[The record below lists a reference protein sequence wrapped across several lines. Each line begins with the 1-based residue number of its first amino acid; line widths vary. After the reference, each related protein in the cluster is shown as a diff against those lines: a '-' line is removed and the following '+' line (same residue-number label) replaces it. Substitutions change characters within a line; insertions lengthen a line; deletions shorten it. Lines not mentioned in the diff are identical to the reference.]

1 MAAKK
6 KAASSKKSARAL
18 KVVESVTPT
27 PPALPDPPAKAK
39 LANQE
44 YQLLAIDKMRK
55 HPKNPKKGNV
65 AAIGD
70 SVERNDFYGAVVVQ
84 KSTGFIVA
92 GNHRYEAAVAK
103 GFKEIPAI
111 VIDMDDEKAER
122 ILLGDNRIAELG
134 GYDDR
139 ALQALLE
146 DRAKNGGLHG
156 TGYDDTY
163 LMKLQE
169 KNKPPTTFPQ
179 LDEGGTKHVH
189 TCPQCGFKWSAAD
202 AASSKG

>member
-6 KAASSKKSARAL
+6 KAAAKKTRLL
-18 KVVESVTPT
+18 KVVDAPEVTEA
-27 PPALPDPPAKAK
+27 PPPPEHPKAK
-39 LANQE
+39 LANQSYE
-44 YQLLAIDKMRK
+44 LWSVAKLKK

-70 SVERNDFYGAVVVQ
+70 SIEANDFYGAAIVQ
-84 KSTGFIVA
+84 KSTGLILA
-92 GNHRYEAAVAK
+92 GNHRYDAAIAK
-103 GFKEIPAI
+103 GLTEIPVI
-111 VIDMDDEKAER
+111 VVDVDDAKAEK

-156 TGYDDTY
+156 TGYDDSY
-163 LMKLQE
+163 LTKLQE

-179 LDEGGTKHVH
+179 LDDGGTKHVH
-189 TCPQCGFKWSAAD
+189 KCPKCGFSWSA
-202 AASSKG
+202 